1 MKKFKEAL
9 NKPWAAYTLAV
20 CSGVVLFLFLSN
32 IVHVKNAVSAVL
44 SVFTPVFIGLIV
56 AYLFNPVS
64 SFFERTIFKKIK
76 KESTRHISGVALT
89 VVILVVFLAVLL
101 LALIPSIVQSISKL
115 IANWSIYTKK
125 VEDIIKWAEGLA
137 IVRKLGVDFSNVTS
151 LVDNSMDKVFAFV
164 KGNYKTILSTVGD
177 VSKGVTNFLVGI
189 LFGFCFLI
197 GKGGILKVFNKI
209 RSAVSP
215 KEKIERRNKIWSN
228 CNKIFIQY
236 VGSTL
241 LDALIIG
248 VLTFIFLLI
257 AKMPYAP
264 LIAVV
269 VAITN
274 IIPTFGPLI
283 GNLIGCFF
291 IVLESPIKALIF
303 FIFICVLQSV
313 DGMLIK
319 PKLFSDSLGIPG
331 IWTLVLIILG
341 GKLGGMA
348 GILLAVPCAAI
359 LVILYQET
367 VVPRLEKRTAKINK
381 ALPPEENPSEE

>member
-9 NKPWAAYTLAV
+9 KKPWAAYTFAA
-20 CSGVVLFLFLSN
+20 CSAVVLFLVLSN
-32 IVHVKNAVSAVL
+32 IVQVKNTVSSIL
-44 SVFTPVFIGLIV
+44 SLFTPVFIGLIV

-64 SFFERTIFKKIK
+64 SFFERTLFKKMK
-76 KESTRHISGVALT
+76 KELTRHISGVIITIVLT
-89 VVILVVFLAVLL
+89 ILILAVLL
-101 LALIPSIVQSISKL
+101 LALIPSLVKSISKL
-115 IANWSIYTKK
+115 ISNWSVYTTKIG
-125 VEDIIKWAEGLA
+125 DIIKWAEGLA
-137 IVRKLGVDFSNVTS
+137 IVRKFNIDFSSLTS
-151 LVDNSMDKVFAFV
+151 MIDNSMSKVFDFV
-164 KGNYKTILSTVGD
+164 KGNYKSILSTVGD
-177 VSKGVTNFLVGI
+177 VGKGVTNFVVGI

-197 GKGGILKVFNKI
+197 SKGGILKVFNKI
-209 RSAVSP
+209 RCAVSP
-215 KEKIERRNKIWSN
+215 KESIERRNRIWSN
-228 CNKIFIQY
+228 CNKIFIRY

-248 VLTFIFLLI
+248 VLTLIFLLI

-303 FIFICVLQSV
+303 FAFICVLQAA

-319 PKLFSDSLGIPG
+319 PKLFSNSLGIPAV
-331 IWTLVLIILG
+331 WTLVLIILG
-341 GKLGGMA
+341 GKLFGMA
-348 GILLAVPCAAI
+348 GILLAVPFAAI

-367 VVPRLEKRTAKINK
+367 VVPRLEKRTNKINK
-381 ALPPEENPSEE
+381 ASPPEENPSEE